1 VSGFFDLAL
10 LFDLALSILLIITI
24 IYGVILNR
32 KLKVLRDAQTAMPGL
47 ATEFGAALGRAEE
60 GLAKVRAEVQE
71 NGQALARRI
80 EAAERLSSDLAR
92 LEKRAA
98 GTSDRLEMLNAA
110 AHDDAHPARRPVN
123 LGRQMRSAASATD
136 VPADEAPPL
145 VKALRGLR

>member
-1 VSGFFDLAL
+1 VSGYFDFAL
-10 LFDLALSILLIITI
+10 LFDLVLAALLVVTI

-32 KLKVLRDAQTAMPGL
+32 KLKVLRDAQATMPGV
-47 ATEFGAALGRAEE
+47 AAEFAAALGRAEE

-80 EAAERLSSDLAR
+80 ETAERLSSDLAR

-98 GTSDRLEMLNAA
+98 GTSDRLEVLNAA
-110 AHDDAHPARRPVN
+110 TRDDAQPARRPVT
-123 LGRQMRSAASATD
+123 LGRQMRGAASATD
-136 VPADEAPPL
+136 VPADEEPPL